1 MPDHHRVHH
10 HQEQSYTDSNYAD
23 IFIIWDRIFGTFK
36 MVPVEQMKYGL
47 VEFEEDK
54 KQTFLYLIKSPFIT
68 IKRISSDIKQNAKTE

>member
-1 MPDHHRVHH
+1 
-10 HQEQSYTDSNYAD
+10 
-23 IFIIWDRIFGTFK
+23 